1 MKNNGLQSYHSVQ
14 SSPIPRYIYWAKTRC
29 DTIEISWELVHTG
42 AIDIGLG
49 NDFVLSTREQALTW
63 TNDDPAHWCMYISL
77 GLFVAGNLLYH
88 TVGGLK
94 RVFQPTN
101 IVI

>member
-1 MKNNGLQSYHSVQ
+1 MVYKVTTASKVPPFHV
-14 SSPIPRYIYWAKTRC
+14 TF
-29 DTIEISWELVHTG
+29 IEQKLDVIRLKFHGHTG

-49 NDFVLSTREQALTW
+49 NGFVLSTREQALTW
-63 TNDDPAHWCMYISL
+63 TNDDPAHWCMYVSL
-77 GLFVAGNLLYH
+77 GLFVSRNLSYH

-101 IVI
+101 FVI